1 MEINKDE
8 AKITGKG
15 YWLTGGMVVGFYC
28 KAAIW
33 DPSGLN
39 RQAFTVHSTKP
50 YLTGKSK
57 ELISTLILNKD

>member
-1 MEINKDE
+1 MEINKDG
-8 AKITGKG
+8 AI
-15 YWLTGGMVVGFYC
+15 GGVGFHC

-57 ELISTLILNKD
+57 EW